1 MFLVPNL
8 FIAQKIHLGIK
19 GGVNFSSISGLD
31 GIDTREGYHFG
42 ATASFMLTEK
52 FWLQP
57 EVTYSRQGYDVSSP
71 VLVDIGLLEPSVN
84 FKYSE
89 KFHYLNVPVLINY
102 EIINSLQIQ
111 FGPQAGFLLNN
122 SEIFDFE
129 QGELEDLNNSF
140 SFLGNTTGVELGF
153 ALGAQYNILNF
164 FIQARYIAGIT
175 DIFTGDNKTDNTI
188 TNRNFQVSMGYNF
201 F

>member
-1 MFLVPNL
+1 MTFKKLILIIVFLIPNL

-31 GIDTREGYHFG
+31 GIDTRGGYHFG
-42 ATASFMLTEK
+42 ATTSFMLTEK

-102 EIINSLQIQ
+102 EIINSLQFQ
-111 FGPQAGFLLNN
+111 FGPQAGFL
-122 SEIFDFE
+122 
-129 QGELEDLNNSF
+129 LNNSF

-175 DIFTGDNKTDNTI
+175 DIFTGDNKTDNII